1 MVSRSVECIYAQ
13 ECDAGRKYGVSV
25 VPPGCAGLVY
35 FWGRNSSEKAFGSTY
50 ICDLL
55 LLPSKSIVFHLH
67 ILEIRNR
74 IQ

>member
-35 FWGRNSSEKAFGSTY
+35 FWGRNSSALLGSVTKEGEVVARFGSY
-50 ICDLL
+50 EYSYLGL
-55 LLPSKSIVFHLH
+55 
-67 ILEIRNR
+67 
-74 IQ
+74 